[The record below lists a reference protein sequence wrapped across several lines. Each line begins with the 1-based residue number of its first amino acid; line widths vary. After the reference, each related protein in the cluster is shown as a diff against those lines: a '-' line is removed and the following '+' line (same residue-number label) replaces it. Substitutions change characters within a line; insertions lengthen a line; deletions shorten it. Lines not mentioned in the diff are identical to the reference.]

1 MKRCTDGRKRCINLM
16 SPKYS
21 VIVAENRGFSSRNG
35 IFFAI
40 FCQALLYRTRFQAS
54 SGNSDS
60 SNWPGY
66 EAGFN
71 RRFGNVAFFSLRKF
85 KYLRVS
91 GKTNLSK
98 CSGFFMEMV
107 VLHGFMVVLEIST
120 TYRLV
125 RLTNLTI
132 SIQVPC
138 DGVFVVI
145 GFLTM
150 YNKTIV
156 RFSFS
161 DILNNQVLGKCYQ
174 PRPSAQLITRTSTL
188 SILILLFLLC
198 F

>member
-1 MKRCTDGRKRCINLM
+1 MRIHQVFGHGWILAPVPFCVFITLDEVEVKRNAKQRTGPTFNDYYTLHSLSVFSVAKNLQL
-16 SPKYS
+16 
-21 VIVAENRGFSSRNG
+21 I
-35 IFFAI
+35 
-40 FCQALLYRTRFQAS
+40 
-54 SGNSDS
+54 
-60 SNWPGY
+60 
-66 EAGFN
+66 
-71 RRFGNVAFFSLRKF
+71 
-85 KYLRVS
+85 
-91 GKTNLSK
+91 
-98 CSGFFMEMV
+98 
-107 VLHGFMVVLEIST
+107 LEIST
-120 TYRLV
+120 TH

-145 GFLTM
+145 DFLTM

-174 PRPSAQLITRTSTL
+174 PRPSTQLIARISTL